1 IEHLI
6 QTDAAINPG
15 NSGGPLLD
23 SAGRLIGMN
32 TAIYSPSGASA
43 GIGFAVPVD
52 TMNRVASALIA
63 TGKYA
68 PPSLGIEID
77 PDLNGFLSERLN
89 VQGVFVLRVRPGGP
103 AAAAGLRPARIERGN
118 GIVPRGAIVEG
129 GGQAVGTPFQLQARP
144 GRLQPGGR
152 LR

>member
-1 IEHLI
+1 
-6 QTDAAINPG
+6 
-15 NSGGPLLD
+15 
-23 SAGRLIGMN
+23 
-32 TAIYSPSGASA
+32 
-43 GIGFAVPVD
+43 
-52 TMNRVASALIA
+52 MNRVVTALVA

-118 GIVPRGAIVEG
+118 VIVPGDAIVEVG
-129 GGQAVGTPFQLQARP
+129 GKAVDTPSKLQARLDDFNP
-144 GRLQPGGR
+144 GDRVRLGILRGGR
-152 LR
+152 RVTVEATLAAGR